1 MKPSRSIL
9 WGLVAAATIVAAY
22 AGVAWA
28 QTADEG
34 PWQGHGHHH
43 GGDMHGAFGHGPG
56 DMFGGFGPA
65 LKQLNLTDAQRQ
77 SVHSIMAAA
86 HPDMQK
92 MHEQM
97 QTMMQTFET
106 TLPDDPNYA
115 TVVAQATTQSQ
126 EMAAQMVKHMSD
138 IRSQVYAVLTPD
150 QKKQLPAILKSI
162 AAEHAQMHEKMR
174 AKWDAA
180 HKQGEPAPGTS
191 N

>member
-1 MKPSRSIL
+1 MKPTRSIL
-9 WGLVAAATIVAAY
+9 WGLVAGATIVAAY

-28 QTADEG
+28 HTGDEG
-34 PWQGHGHHH
+34 SWQGHGHH
-43 GGDMHGAFGHGPG
+43 GGMHGDFGSGPG
-56 DMFGGFGPA
+56 EMFGGFGPA

-77 SVHSIMAAA
+77 SVHSIMAAE
-86 HPDMQK
+86 HPQMQK

-97 QTMMQTFET
+97 HTMLQTFET

-126 EMAAQMVKHMSD
+126 EMAAQMVKHVSD
-138 IRSQVYAVLTPD
+138 MRTQIYALLTTD
-150 QKKQLPAILKSI
+150 QKKQLPGILKSI

-180 HKQGEPAPGTS
+180 HTQGAPNPAPS

>member
-1 MKPSRSIL
+1 MKPTRSIL
-9 WGLVAAATIVAAY
+9 WGLVAGATIVAAY

-28 QTADEG
+28 HAGDDG
-34 PWQGHGHHH
+34 SWQGHGHH
-43 GGDMHGAFGHGPG
+43 GGGMHGDFGPG
-56 DMFGGFGPA
+56 PGEMFGGFGPA

-77 SVHSIMAAA
+77 SVHSIMAAE
-86 HPDMQK
+86 HPQMQK

-97 QTMMQTFET
+97 HTMMQTFET

-115 TVVAQATTQSQ
+115 AVVAQATTQSQ

-138 IRSQVYAVLTPD
+138 IRSQVYAVLTAD
-150 QKKQLPAILKSI
+150 QKKQLPGILKSI
-162 AAEHAQMHEKMR
+162 AAERAQMHEKMR

-180 HKQGEPAPGTS
+180 HKQGAPNPEPS